1 MAEWELTHQLGQFLD
16 RHLVLP
22 LLEFLS
28 TNQVSWC
35 RFFFFSIREFDQS
48 ELSLKSLLRQIYEEE
63 ELSRARLDLLNNTNM
78 VDFAIDFWKRLNQ
91 DQEVPQEFLEKRQ
104 KVLARLRELEQA
116 TAPIIALITKEEVS
130 QEIAKT
136 RDARQLLE
144 FLQKNHGVSSV
155 EV

>member
-1 MAEWELTHQLGQFLD
+1 
-16 RHLVLP
+16 
-22 LLEFLS
+22 
-28 TNQVSWC
+28 
-35 RFFFFSIREFDQS
+35 
-48 ELSLKSLLRQIYEEE
+48 
-63 ELSRARLDLLNNTNM
+63 M